1 MRPVQVG
8 PGRNNYVPKRDAGK
22 FAAAAD
28 TKGFR
33 MTVRDAQLG
42 SPYSLCSSPCAPR
55 IDQASLLSLL
65 TKLCPRGLLWAVD
78 H

>member
-22 FAAAAD
+22 LAAAAD

-33 MTVRDAQLG
+33 MTVRI
-42 SPYSLCSSPCAPR
+42 SPGLTTRSTSLAPGAVR
-55 IDQASLLSLL
+55 SL
-65 TKLCPRGLLWAVD
+65 
-78 H
+78 